1 MSKVGLD
8 VIAINSST
16 RDDALRHRQEELWV
30 TAHSQG
36 NVIVAG
42 PEQLKSK
49 EFEKTVIDDV
59 FCQSA

>member
-16 RDDALRHRQEELWV
+16 CDDALRHRQEELWV
-30 TAHSQG
+30 AACSQG

-49 EFEKTVIDDV
+49 ESEMHICKIERF
-59 FCQSA
+59 